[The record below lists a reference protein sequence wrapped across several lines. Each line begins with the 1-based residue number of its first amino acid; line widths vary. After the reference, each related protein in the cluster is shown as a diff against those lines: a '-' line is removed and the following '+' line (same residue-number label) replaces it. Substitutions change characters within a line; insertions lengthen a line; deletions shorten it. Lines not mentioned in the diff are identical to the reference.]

1 MRRRAR
7 HASPITPRRRSRV
20 RRPRPHR
27 HSGPHCHLANTA
39 EKEVVSIAATRQP
52 SFMKAVVGVL
62 AVLAAVIVLLVVGLT
77 FFLGSFTTK
86 AFNRVAPRIT
96 GTPTTLGTAHLKPWN
111 GVGTLEAL
119 RVGNPPGWQSDS
131 LASIGRIHLEVQ
143 PSSLLRETI
152 IIDKLLI
159 DEAVFHLE
167 TKIVSSN
174 LSDLL
179 KQIERNTGPAPAG
192 APADATGAAR
202 RFAVRHAVLRDARVT
217 LGVGTEAVTVRIP
230 ELTLVNLGTPE
241 RGLTP
246 GQLAAEATRQIVA
259 AVLGAVAR
267 SPGTVGSA
275 SGAAAADALKSGV
288 KQLGEGLRG
297 LIGREK
303 PKGP

>member
-1 MRRRAR
+1 
-7 HASPITPRRRSRV
+7 
-20 RRPRPHR
+20 
-27 HSGPHCHLANTA
+27 
-39 EKEVVSIAATRQP
+39 
-52 SFMKAVVGVL
+52 MKAVVGVL
-62 AVLAAVIVLLVVGLT
+62 AVLVAVIILLVVGLT

-96 GTPTTLGTAHLKPWN
+96 GTPTTIGAAHLKPWN

-152 IIDKLLI
+152 VIDELLI

-192 APADATGAAR
+192 APTDATGTAR

-241 RGLTP
+241 RGLTA

-275 SGAAAADALKSGV
+275 SGAAAAEALKSGV

-303 PKGP
+303 PKAP

>member
-1 MRRRAR
+1 MRRRDR
-7 HASPITPRRRSRV
+7 HASPIIPRRRDPASAT
-20 RRPRPHR
+20 
-27 HSGPHCHLANTA
+27 LARIATLAHTA
-39 EKEVVSIAATRQP
+39 EKEVVSTAAPRQP

-62 AVLAAVIVLLVVGLT
+62 AVLVAVIVLLVFGLT

-86 AFNRVAPRIT
+86 AFNRAAPRIT
-96 GTPTTLGTAHLKPWN
+96 GTPTTLGAAHLKPWN

-152 IIDKLLI
+152 LIDELLI

-192 APADATGAAR
+192 APTDATGTAR

-241 RGLTP
+241 RGLTA

-259 AVLGAVAR
+259 AVLGAVAL